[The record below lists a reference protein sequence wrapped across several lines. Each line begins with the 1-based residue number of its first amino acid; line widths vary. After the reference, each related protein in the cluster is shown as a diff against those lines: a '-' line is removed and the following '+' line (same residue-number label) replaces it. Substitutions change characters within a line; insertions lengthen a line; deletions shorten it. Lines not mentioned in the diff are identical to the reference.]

1 MATNFGVWLESK
13 MDEADLNLTGL
24 ALKLGLTHPSVRQ
37 WITGETKPSPA
48 NARKLSRVLGVTV
61 AEIYDALGLVPSL
74 ANLPPSKRQIIDLLL
89 EAPADP
95 QTYRAIRAMLLAL
108 RDESESE

>member
-1 MATNFGVWLESK
+1 